1 MSATLY
7 KTVDESE
14 INIHVQ
20 NNTAPECVKSMHI
33 NVFVFYRRR
42 QYAPSSLDFVSE
54 KPGC

>member
-1 MSATLY
+1 MSPSLY

-33 NVFVFYRRR
+33 DAFVF
-42 QYAPSSLDFVSE
+42 L
-54 KPGC
+54 